1 MTAGHL
7 TMRSEKQI
15 IDLILTTAEEDERI
29 RAVVLSG
36 SRADPGMPKD
46 PFQDYDIVYLVTDP
60 APFAR
65 NFDWIKRFGELMI
78 LQTPDDMG
86 EPPGAGDDSYSYLM
100 QFQDGSR
107 IDLGIFPLVN
117 RGSVLAESHRRVLL
131 DKDGV
136 FDGAPKSPAP
146 TWRTPPTARQFDDCC
161 NEFLWVCLY
170 VAKGLWRGEPVY
182 TKRVMETVVRDQL
195 IRMLGWHVGIKSGF
209 TKNPGK
215 FGRFLGKHL
224 DPGLWDSLMKT
235 YVGVDDESV
244 WQALFRMTELFRQAA
259 NEMADRLGYQYP
271 KGDDERVSAH
281 LRHVKGL
288 PGDAK
293 EIYP

>member
-1 MTAGHL
+1 
-7 TMRSEKQI
+7 MRSEKNI
-15 IDLILTTAEEDERI
+15 VDLLLSTAKDDQRI

-36 SRADPGMPKD
+36 SRADPGIPKD
-46 PFQDYDIVYLVTDP
+46 PFQDFDIVYLVTDP
-60 APFAR
+60 APFSR

-78 LQTPDDMG
+78 LQTPEDMG
-86 EPPGAGDDSYSYLM
+86 DPPGENDGSYSYLM
-100 QFQDGSR
+100 QFQDGNR
-107 IDLGIFPLVN
+107 IDLGIVPIA
-117 RGSVLAESHRRVLL
+117 GKDKVLADDPHRVLL

-136 FDGAPKSPAP
+136 FADAAKPAAPG
-146 TWRTPPTARQFDDCC
+146 WQRPPTARQFDDCC
-161 NEFLWVCLY
+161 NEFWWVCSY
-170 VAKGLWRGEPVY
+170 AAKGLWRDEPAY
-182 TKRVMETVVRDQL
+182 AKRMMEAHVRDQL

-215 FGRFLGKHL
+215 FGRFLEKHL

-259 NEMADRLGYQYP
+259 NEVADRLGYQYP